1 MANSNWS
8 RQEVEVV
15 VTDYLEMLKLD
26 LSGIKYNKAEHRRK
40 IIPLLN
46 DRSHGSIESKHQNIS
61 AVLIELGRVFIPG
74 YKPLSKYQ
82 NLLKEVIIERLPEL
96 VALDPLMEKYSR
108 QIVSTDL
115 DKLDFHKWLVEP
127 PEPSDVLRE
136 PKVSYGTIKRNYI
149 EEEQRNKSIGDSGE
163 RLAFEFEKLRLSKLG
178 KPSLVKSLKWV
189 SRELGD
195 GAGYDILSKN
205 EDGSDRFIEVK
216 STTLSIN
223 TPIYFTKRE
232 NDFATE
238 NPDQFYLYRVFDLRA
253 NPKMFQR
260 KGAFSS
266 YLHIEAQSFKGTF

>member
-1 MANSNWS
+1 MTNSNWS

-15 VTDYLEMLKLD
+15 VTDYLEMLKFD

-46 DRSHGSIESKHQNIS
+46 ERSHGSIESKHQNIS

-82 NLLKEVIIERLPEL
+82 QLLKEVIIERLPEL
-96 VALDPLMEKYSR
+96 EALDPLMKEYS
-108 QIVSTDL
+108 QQTVTVDYNNVA
-115 DKLDFHKWLVEP
+115 FQKWLVDTP
-127 PEPSDVLRE
+127 DPSNVLKE

-163 RLAFEFEKLRLSKLG
+163 KLVFEYEKLRLNELG
-178 KPSLVKSLKWV
+178 KPSLAKSLKWV
-189 SRELGD
+189 SREQGD

-232 NDFATE
+232 SDFATE

-253 NPKMFQR
+253 KPKMFLR
-260 KGAFSS
+260 KGPFSS
-266 YLHIEAQSFKGTF
+266 YLHIEAQSFKGYF